1 MFNNGKFTTVE
12 WWEYFSPLF
21 KFADGTT
28 LTYDYSAEIWG
39 NGYVATEG
47 VAENITVSHGVNNV
61 IHDTRPEDTVTF
73 VDAAL
78 SNVTNYDVLDRN
90 NLRLFFDNG
99 TVSTIQFWDIN
110 SPTIQFADGGTLSY
124 NYSTETWSNSSYATS
139 QTYNGTATLSKMAT
153 NDVTAGA
160 ADTVFISDATA
171 DNIKNTYISMSSYS
185 PYIQYTFN
193 TGTTTT
199 VNYNADEGLTP
210 NIVLGDGTSYQYV
223 TYKPKYAQVDN
234 IQVSKANNSI
244 VYYADDEDY
253 VSVVDAAVSDI
264 TSFGDSYGR
273 AELTFNTGKTLTVG
287 MYDDVSPLFLFADG
301 NTLVYSDTS
310 KSWSAPTYA
319 TANPDTFNLSSTAT
333 NLIVGADGN
342 DTVYLL
348 DAASTNLT
356 DLNVYDS
363 YGTIGL
369 TFENGGNTTIS
380 YTGNKTPAI
389 VLSDGY
395 IQYNVYDPTY
405 ETETFNLSRTED
417 NIVYNYAYPE
427 DVVNFTDATL
437 SNVSNITFHDYS
449 YVSFLFDTGAETA
462 VSYLSYVRGVTPEFT
477 FADGATYRYVNE
489 NVEDSVSTEKNVW
502 QKFDSTTGSWQTTS
516 DITTTSSS
524 ADLWGDVAP
533 ADDLFAGGSFV
544 TDATLTDL
552 VAPADIATSF
562 DAADVFG
569 TQSAGEFVIASAAI
583 DSTQKTA

>member
-1 MFNNGKFTTVE
+1 
-12 WWEYFSPLF
+12 
-21 KFADGTT
+21 
-28 LTYDYSAEIWG
+28 
-39 NGYVATEG
+39 
-47 VAENITVSHGVNNV
+47 
-61 IHDTRPEDTVTF
+61 
-73 VDAAL
+73 
-78 SNVTNYDVLDRN
+78 
-90 NLRLFFDNG
+90 
-99 TVSTIQFWDIN
+99 
-110 SPTIQFADGGTLSY
+110 
-124 NYSTETWSNSSYATS
+124 
-139 QTYNGTATLSKMAT
+139 
-153 NDVTAGA
+153 
-160 ADTVFISDATA
+160 
-171 DNIKNTYISMSSYS
+171 MSSYS
-185 PYIQYTFN
+185 PYIQY
-193 TGTTTT
+193 
-199 VNYNADEGLTP
+199 
-210 NIVLGDGTSYQYV
+210 I
-223 TYKPKYAQVDN
+223 
-234 IQVSKANNSI
+234 
-244 VYYADDEDY
+244 
-253 VSVVDAAVSDI
+253 
-264 TSFGDSYGR
+264 
-273 AELTFNTGKTLTVG
+273 FNTGKTLTVG

-437 SNVSNITFHDYS
+437 ANVAGVHFEDYN
-449 YVSFLFDTGAETA
+449 YDVVFTFDTGNTTSVEY
-462 VSYLSYVRGVTPEFT
+462 SRSGGITPTFT
-477 FADGATYRYVNE
+477 FADGAIYRYVNE

-583 DSTQKTA
+583 DSTHKTA